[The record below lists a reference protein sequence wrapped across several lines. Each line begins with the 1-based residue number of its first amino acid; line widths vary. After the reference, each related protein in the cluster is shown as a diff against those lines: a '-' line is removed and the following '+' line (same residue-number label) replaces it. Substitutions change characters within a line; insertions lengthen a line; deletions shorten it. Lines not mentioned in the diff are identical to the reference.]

1 MKPRNLLMGPG
12 VFLLAFSC
20 GTVPQ
25 ERERFDIRFMTWG
38 SFPFKRDVLEDA
50 ANQKILHAIRK
61 EYKSGFEISAETSV
75 PLDSVVQRIERL
87 SQCDLVATGE
97 APSGK
102 WLANVPIF
110 DEKEILRAEK
120 TSLKYARKEAEILK
134 RALPDV
140 KALYASLSL
149 SKSFDWKEISWIV
162 VGALISDFGVIDRIR
177 FFPEYRDERLLP
189 QLHPDGRR
197 WSLTGYVNFDGI
209 DFQERR
215 WSFYQSYVK
224 DPSAGFSEFGYYKPK
239 EERRTPPNN
248 PLRLALND
256 DGDIIFGVH
265 ARPSSF
271 EDLQSRTSLS
281 PAALKERIDGL
292 CALDPPA
299 ILRSRDGRYASN
311 IPIFTQSEF
320 AKLLALM
327 LLDITSL
334 KLFLKSCFHP

>member
-140 KALYASLSL
+140 RPCTPRCPSRSP
-149 SKSFDWKEISWIV
+149 SI
-162 VGALISDFGVIDRIR
+162 
-177 FFPEYRDERLLP
+177 
-189 QLHPDGRR
+189 GRR
-197 WSLTGYVNFDGI
+197 SRGSSSERSSAISGSSTGSGSSRNIGTRGFCPSFTRTAADG
-209 DFQERR
+209 
-215 WSFYQSYVK
+215 V
-224 DPSAGFSEFGYYKPK
+224 
-239 EERRTPPNN
+239 
-248 PLRLALND
+248 
-256 DGDIIFGVH
+256 
-265 ARPSSF
+265 
-271 EDLQSRTSLS
+271 SRVT
-281 PAALKERIDGL
+281 
-292 CALDPPA
+292 
-299 ILRSRDGRYASN
+299 
-311 IPIFTQSEF
+311 
-320 AKLLALM
+320 
-327 LLDITSL
+327 
-334 KLFLKSCFHP
+334 